1 MQRNSAKSISTACGQ
16 VSCTVHDA
24 LRRGTVV
31 QTKWEENDEK
41 PTTVALGLAGFVG
54 LWAASGLL
62 DSINRLPF
70 VGTLFEAPLPFPSQ
84 THTHTMCF
92 FLPHILSRLAVI
104 HL

>member
-1 MQRNSAKSISTACGQ
+1 M
-16 VSCTVHDA
+16 
-24 LRRGTVV
+24 

-70 VGTLFEAPLPFPSQ
+70 VGTLFEAPLPPPSQ
-84 THTHTMCF
+84 THTQNYAWDSLGSVRHFAYANT
-92 FLPHILSRLAVI
+92 AA
-104 HL
+104 